1 MHSLLKIAS
10 ILDSIGKYKLSDKLT
25 KIAIDPSDLDF
36 DKVYKNP
43 QTYSDFVLTK
53 SRKEGRDPI

>member
-25 KIAIDPSDLDF
+25 KIAIDPVWWLPGIAKRF
-36 DKVYKNP
+36 NI
-43 QTYSDFVLTK
+43 TT
-53 SRKEGRDPI
+53 